1 VTTVRSLRTTEIVI
15 ALAVIA
21 IFVVLAVFD
30 YRRQAETAAKF
41 DTFSS
46 YDFQRGGYRGWY
58 DLLQREGVRVTRY
71 QRRPAYLNDSISTL
85 VIANN
90 VFDIALRSVVGQQG
104 GIYAQSDFEML
115 RKWVQNGGRL
125 VWLVDQATGVS
136 APGKTV
142 NRTARELLGR
152 EAGPGLRLPGVDRNG
167 PEKDAATTITSS
179 PLTDGV
185 GSLSGTSRLRMP
197 FDANPGVTPLVA
209 DHAGA
214 VVGWYNLGKGSIVV
228 VTDESLFEN
237 SRLNKADNARLAY
250 NVAAQGLRPGETV
263 AFEEWSHGY
272 QSGDSWWTIMPWT
285 LQLAL
290 GIASGALLLL
300 LIGSIWR
307 FGPAAQLIEDNERTS
322 EEYLV
327 SMASLLDRG
336 HARRKAIADVAQIAL
351 RTAARSVGLPESS
364 PASLIATRLRGSEAG
379 DRRASDVLTLERFAG
394 YQEPSAA
401 ELVTAARLSRDIRK
415 ELAFDDLSHIQPR
428 RSSSRRSA

>member
-1 VTTVRSLRTTEIVI
+1 MRSSRAAEILI
-15 ALAVIA
+15 ALAVLA
-21 IFVVLAVFD
+21 IFVVLALFD
-30 YRRQAETAAKF
+30 YRRQAESVAKF

-46 YDFQRGGYRGWY
+46 YDFQRGGYRAWY
-58 DLLQREGVRVTRY
+58 DLLQREGIHVARY

-90 VFDIALRSVVGQQG
+90 VFDITLRSMVGQQG
-104 GIYAQSDFEML
+104 GVYAQSDFETL

-136 APGKTV
+136 APIQPFDP
-142 NRTARELLGR
+142 RARELFGTG
-152 EAGPGLRLPGVDRNG
+152 AASGLRLPSVARNG
-167 PEKDAATTITSS
+167 QEKEVATTIIES

-185 GSLSGTSRLRMP
+185 RSLSGTSRLRMP
-197 FDANPGVTPLVA
+197 LDANPRVTPLVA
-209 DHAGA
+209 DRAGA
-214 VVGWYNLGKGSIVV
+214 VVGWYSLGKGSIIV
-228 VTDESLFEN
+228 VTDESVFEN

-250 NVAAQGLRPGETV
+250 DVAAQGLQPGDTV

-300 LIGSIWR
+300 LIGGIWR

-336 HARRKAIADVAQIAL
+336 HARRKAIADLAQIAL
-351 RTAARSVGLPESS
+351 RTAARSVGLSETSA
-364 PASLIATRLRGSEAG
+364 ASLIATRLRGSEAG
-379 DRRASDVLTLERFAG
+379 DRRASDVLTLERLAG

-401 ELVTAARLSRDIRK
+401 ELVAAARLSRDIRK

-428 RSSSRRSA
+428 RSTSRRSA